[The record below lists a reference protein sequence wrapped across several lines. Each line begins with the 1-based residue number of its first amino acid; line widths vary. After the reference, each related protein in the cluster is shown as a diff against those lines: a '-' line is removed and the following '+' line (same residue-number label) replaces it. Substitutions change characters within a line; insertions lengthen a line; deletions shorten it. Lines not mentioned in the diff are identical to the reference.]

1 MGDRINQDGM
11 QWLTRSAPMWQRR
24 AFLKAA
30 GAGFAASLLPQ
41 RAMALQRSE
50 LVFAS
55 AVQTASGG
63 YGAVLLGERG
73 DLIANIDL
81 PARGHDIT
89 VSREAGRGV
98 VFARQ
103 PGTFAVVFDPVGR
116 EAPVTLTSIE
126 GRHFFGHGVFSP
138 DGRLLY
144 ATESDFEAAQGV
156 VGIYDATDSYRR
168 LGEFPT
174 YGTGPHE
181 MLLMPDGVTFVVANG
196 GIETHP
202 DFGRAELNL
211 DTMDPS
217 IAFIDRR
224 DGRLVGQLRLDAGL
238 HQLSIRHM
246 AVDGRGR
253 VWFGCQY
260 RGAPSDR
267 PQLVGYATM
276 DGDIR
281 LMELPQDTLADLRNY
296 VGSVAASIDGTRVAV
311 SSPEGDLLVAID
323 VEGKR
328 PVLVEE
334 LRNGCG
340 LAADGAGFVATSGPG
355 EMIGIAGAE
364 RERQQFDFQ
373 FDNHM
378 LRVG

>member
-1 MGDRINQDGM
+1 
-11 QWLTRSAPMWQRR
+11 MWQRR

-30 GAGFAASLLPQ
+30 GAGFAASLLPRQ
-41 RAMALQRSE
+41 LLALERNE

-55 AVQTASGG
+55 SVQTSAGK
-63 YGAVLLGERG
+63 YGAVLMGERG
-73 DLIANIDL
+73 DVISQIAL
-81 PARGHDIT
+81 PDRGHDIT
-89 VSREAGRGV
+89 ISAEAGRGV

-103 PGTFAVVFDPVGR
+103 PGTFAVVFDPAGR

-144 ATESDFEAAQGV
+144 ATESDFEAAKGV
-156 VGIYDATDSYRR
+156 IGIYDATDGYKRV
-168 LGEFPT
+168 GEFPT

-202 DFGRAELNL
+202 DYGRAELNL

-217 IAFIDRR
+217 VAFIDRR
-224 DGRLVGQLRLDAGL
+224 DGHLIGQLRLESGL

-246 AVDGRGR
+246 AVDARGR
-253 VWFGCQY
+253 AWFGCQY
-260 RGAPSDR
+260 KGAPSDS
-267 PQLVGYATM
+267 PQLVGYATA
-276 DGDIR
+276 DGEIR
-281 LMELPQDTLADLRNY
+281 LIELPIDTLRDLRNY
-296 VGSVAASIDGTRVAV
+296 VGSVAVSADGGTVAV

-323 VEGKR
+323 AEGGR
-328 PVLVEE
+328 PVLVET

-340 LAADGAGFVATSGPG
+340 LAADGSGFVATSGMG

-364 RERQQFDFQ
+364 RDRQKFDFS

>member
-1 MGDRINQDGM
+1 
-11 QWLTRSAPMWQRR
+11 MWERR
-24 AFLKAA
+24 AFLKAV
-30 GAGFAASLLPQ
+30 GAGFAASLLPRQ
-41 RAMALQRSE
+41 ALALERSE

-55 AVQTASGG
+55 SVQTASGG

-73 DLIANIDL
+73 ELIASIAL
-81 PARGHDIT
+81 PDRGHDIT
-89 VSREAGRGV
+89 ISREAGRGV

-103 PGTFAVVFDPVGR
+103 PGTFAVVFDPAGR
-116 EAPVTLTSIE
+116 EAPVTLTSVA
-126 GRHFFGHGVFSP
+126 GRHFYGHGVFSP

-156 VGIYDATDSYRR
+156 VGIFDATDGYRR
-168 LGEFPT
+168 IGEFPT

-202 DFGRAELNL
+202 DFGRAELNIE
-211 DTMDPS
+211 TMDPS
-217 IAFIDRR
+217 VVFIDRR

-246 AVDGRGR
+246 AIDGRGR

-260 RGAPSDR
+260 KGAPADS
-267 PQLVGYATM
+267 PQLVGYASI
-276 DGDIR
+276 DGDIS
-281 LMELPQDTLADLRNY
+281 LIELPPETLADLRNY
-296 VGSVAASIDGTRVAV
+296 VGSVAASADGATIAV

-328 PVLVEE
+328 PVLVET

-340 LAADGAGFVATSGPG
+340 LAADGAGFVATSGEG
-355 EMIGIAGAE
+355 EMIGIAGA
-364 RERQQFDFQ
+364 RRDRQSFDFL
-373 FDNHM
+373 FDNHV

>member
-1 MGDRINQDGM
+1 
-11 QWLTRSAPMWQRR
+11 MWERR
-24 AFLKAA
+24 AFLRAA
-30 GAGFAASLLPQ
+30 GVGFAASLMPRQ
-41 RAMALQRSE
+41 VAALERSE

-55 AVQTASGG
+55 SVQTTDGG
-63 YGAVLLGERG
+63 FGAVLLGERG
-73 DLIANIDL
+73 DVIANIAL
-81 PARGHDIT
+81 PDRGHDIT
-89 VSREAGRGV
+89 ISREAGRGV

-103 PGTFAVVFDPVGR
+103 PGTFAVVFDPAGQA
-116 EAPVTLTSIE
+116 APITLTSIE

-156 VGIYDATDSYRR
+156 IGIYDATDGYRR
-168 LGEFPT
+168 IGEFPT

-202 DFGRAELNL
+202 DFGRTELNL
-211 DTMDPS
+211 ETMDPS
-217 IAFIDRR
+217 VAFIDRR
-224 DGRLVGQLRLDAGL
+224 DGQLVGQLRLGAGL

-246 AVDGRGR
+246 AIDMRGR

-260 RGAPSDR
+260 KGAPSES

-276 DGDIR
+276 DGEIR
-281 LMELPQDTLADLRNY
+281 LVELPDDTLRDLRNY
-296 VGSVAASIDGTRVAV
+296 VGSVAASADGRTIAV
-311 SSPEGDLLVAID
+311 SSPEGDLLVAIEA
-323 VEGKR
+323 EGGR
-328 PVLVEE
+328 PVLVET

-340 LAADGAGFVATSGPG
+340 LAADGAGFVATSGMG
-355 EMIGIAGAE
+355 EMVGIAGAE
-364 RERQQFDFQ
+364 RAPRRFEFQ

>member
-1 MGDRINQDGM
+1 V
-11 QWLTRSAPMWQRR
+11 WQRR

-30 GAGFAASLLPQ
+30 GAGFAAGLLPRQ
-41 RAMALQRSE
+41 LQALERNE

-55 AVQTASGG
+55 SVQTAGGG

-73 DLIANIDL
+73 DLIATIDL
-81 PARGHDIT
+81 PDRGHDIT
-89 VSREAGRGV
+89 ISREAGRGV

-103 PGTFAVVFDPVGR
+103 PGTFALVFDPDGR
-116 EAPVTLTSIE
+116 EVPVTLTSIE
-126 GRHFFGHGVFSP
+126 GRHFYGHGVFSP

-144 ATESDFEAAQGV
+144 ATESDFEAARGV
-156 VGIYDATDSYRR
+156 VGIYDATDGYRR
-168 LGEFPT
+168 IGEFPT
-174 YGTGPHE
+174 FGTGPHE

-202 DFGRAELNL
+202 DFGRTELNL
-211 DTMDPS
+211 ETMDPS
-217 IAFIDRR
+217 VVFIDRR

-246 AVDGRGR
+246 AIDGRGR

-260 RGAPSDR
+260 KGAPADK

-276 DGDIR
+276 DGDIH
-281 LMELPQDTLADLRNY
+281 LVELPPGTLADLRNY
-296 VGSVAASIDGTRVAV
+296 VGSVATSADGGTVAV

-328 PVLVEE
+328 PVLVQT

-340 LAADGAGFVATSGPG
+340 LAADGIGFVATSGEG
-355 EMIGIAGAE
+355 EMVGMAGAG
-364 RERQQFDFQ
+364 REARQFDFL
-373 FDNHM
+373 FDNHV

>member
-1 MGDRINQDGM
+1 
-11 QWLTRSAPMWQRR
+11 MWQRR

-30 GAGFAASLLPQ
+30 GIGFAASLLPRQ
-41 RAMALQRSE
+41 ALTLERND

-55 AVQTASGG
+55 AIQTASGG
-63 YGAVLLGERG
+63 YGAVLMGERG
-73 DLIANIDL
+73 DVISTVDL
-81 PARGHDIT
+81 PDRGHDIT
-89 VSREAGRGV
+89 ISREAGRGV

-103 PGTFAVVFDPVGR
+103 PGTFAVVFDPEGKA
-116 EAPVTLTSIE
+116 APQTLTSVE

-138 DGRLLY
+138 DGKLLY
-144 ATESDFEAAQGV
+144 ATESDYEAAQGV
-156 VGIYDATDSYRR
+156 VGIYDATDGYRR
-168 LGEFPT
+168 IGEFPT

-202 DFGRAELNL
+202 DFGRAELNIE
-211 DTMDPS
+211 TMDPS
-217 IAFIDRR
+217 VVFINRR

-246 AVDGRGR
+246 AIDARAR

-260 RGAPSDR
+260 KGAPSDA

-281 LMELPQDTLADLRNY
+281 LIDLPVDTILSLRNY
-296 VGSVAASIDGTRVAV
+296 VGSVAVSADGAKIGV
-311 SSPEGDLLVAID
+311 SSPEGDLLVALD
-323 VEGKR
+323 AEGRQPVVVETMR
-328 PVLVEE
+328 S
-334 LRNGCG
+334 GCG
-340 LAADGAGFVATSGPG
+340 LAADGAGFVATSGMG

-364 RERQQFDFQ
+364 RQTQKFDFH

-378 LRVG
+378 LRV

>member
-1 MGDRINQDGM
+1 
-11 QWLTRSAPMWQRR
+11 MWRRR

-30 GAGFAASLLPQ
+30 GAGFAAGLLPRQ
-41 RAMALQRSE
+41 VQSLERSD

-55 AVQTASGG
+55 AIQTASGG

-73 DLIANIDL
+73 DVIATVDL
-81 PARGHDIT
+81 PDRGHDIT
-89 VSREAGRGV
+89 ISREAGRGV

-103 PGTFAVVFDPVGR
+103 PGTFALVFDPTAR
-116 EAPVTLTSIE
+116 EAPITLTSVE
-126 GRHFFGHGVFSP
+126 GRHFYGHGVFSP

-156 VGIYDATDSYRR
+156 IGIYDATDAYRR
-168 LGEFPT
+168 IGEFPT

-202 DFGRAELNL
+202 DFGRTELNL
-211 DTMDPS
+211 ETMDPS
-217 IAFIDRR
+217 VVFIDRR
-224 DGRLVGQLRLDAGL
+224 DGRLVGQLRLEAGL

-246 AVDGRGR
+246 AIDGRGR

-260 RGAPSDR
+260 KGAPADR
-267 PQLVGYATM
+267 PQLVGYATL
-276 DGDIR
+276 DGQIE
-281 LMELPQDTLADLRNY
+281 LITLPQETLSDLRNY
-296 VGSVAASIDGTRVAV
+296 VGSVAVSANGGTVAV
-311 SSPEGDLLVAID
+311 SSPQGDLLVAID

-328 PVLVEE
+328 PVVAQT

-340 LAADGAGFVATSGPG
+340 LAADGAGFVATSG
-355 EMIGIAGAE
+355 EGAMVGLGGAN
-364 RERQQFDFQ
+364 RAPRQFDFL
-373 FDNHM
+373 FDNHL
-378 LRVG
+378 LRTS

>member
-1 MGDRINQDGM
+1 
-11 QWLTRSAPMWQRR
+11 MWQRR
-24 AFLKAA
+24 AFLRAA
-30 GAGFAASLLPQ
+30 GAGFAASLLPRQ
-41 RAMALQRSE
+41 LMALERNE

-55 AVQTASGG
+55 SVQTAGGG

-73 DLIANIDL
+73 DLIASIAL
-81 PARGHDIT
+81 PDRGHDIT
-89 VSREAGRGV
+89 ISREAGRGV

-103 PGTFAVVFDPVGR
+103 PGTFAVVFDPSGR

-138 DGRLLY
+138 DGRLMY

-156 VGIYDATDSYRR
+156 IGIYDATDGYRR
-168 LGEFPT
+168 IGEFAT
-174 YGTGPHE
+174 HGTGPHE
-181 MLLMPDGVTFVVANG
+181 MLLMPDGVTLVVANG

-217 IAFIDRR
+217 VVFIDRR
-224 DGRLVGQLRLDAGL
+224 DGRLIGQLRLESGL

-246 AVDGRGR
+246 AVDQRGR
-253 VWFGCQY
+253 AWFGCQY
-260 RGAPSDR
+260 KGAPSDS
-267 PQLVGYATM
+267 PQLVGYATL
-276 DGDIR
+276 DGEIR
-281 LMELPQDTLADLRNY
+281 LVELPGDTLRDLRNY
-296 VGSVAASIDGTRVAV
+296 VGSVAASADGGRIAI

-323 VEGKR
+323 AEGGK
-328 PVLVEE
+328 PVLVESM
-334 LRNGCG
+334 RSVCG
-340 LAADGAGFVATSGPG
+340 LAADGAGFVATSGLG
-355 EMIGIAGAE
+355 EMIGVNGAE
-364 RERQQFDFQ
+364 REQQGFDFK

>member
-1 MGDRINQDGM
+1 
-11 QWLTRSAPMWQRR
+11 MWQRR

-30 GAGFAASLLPQ
+30 GAGFVAGLMPRQ
-41 RAMALQRSE
+41 AMALEQSE

-55 AVQTASGG
+55 SVQTSAGR

-73 DLIANIDL
+73 DLIASIEL
-81 PARGHDIT
+81 PDRGHDIT
-89 VSREAGRGV
+89 ISREAGRGV

-103 PGTFAVVFDPVGR
+103 PGTFAVVFDPAGQA
-116 EAPVTLTSIE
+116 APITLTSPE
-126 GRHFFGHGVFSP
+126 GRHYYGHGVFSP
-138 DGRLLY
+138 DGSLLY

-156 VGIYDATDSYRR
+156 IGIYDARDGYRR
-168 LGEFPT
+168 IGEFPT

-181 MLLMPDGVTFVVANG
+181 LLLMPDGVTLVIANG

-217 IAFIDRR
+217 VVFVDRR
-224 DGRLVGQLRLDAGL
+224 SGKLVGQLRLDAGL

-246 AVDGRGR
+246 VIDARSR

-260 RGAPSDR
+260 KGAPTES
-267 PQLVGYATM
+267 PQLVGYASL
-276 DGDIR
+276 DGEIK
-281 LMELPQDTLADLRNY
+281 LIELPTDTLRDLRNY
-296 VGSVAASIDGTRVAV
+296 VGSVAASVDGSTVAI

-323 VEGKR
+323 TEGAR
-328 PVLVEE
+328 PVVVQA
-334 LRNGCG
+334 LRSGCG
-340 LAADGAGFVATSGPG
+340 LAADGAGFVATSGLG
-355 EMIGIAGAE
+355 EMVGLAGAE
-364 RERQQFDFQ
+364 RDTRKFDFA

>member
-1 MGDRINQDGM
+1 
-11 QWLTRSAPMWQRR
+11 MWERR

-30 GAGFAASLLPQ
+30 GAGFATSLMPRQ
-41 RAMALQRSE
+41 ALALERSE

-55 AVQTASGG
+55 SVQTAAGG

-73 DLIANIDL
+73 ELIASIDL
-81 PARGHDIT
+81 PDRGHDIT
-89 VSREAGRGV
+89 ISREAGRGV

-103 PGTFAVVFDPVGR
+103 PGTFALVFDPAGR
-116 EAPVTLTSIE
+116 EAPVTLTSVA

-156 VGIYDATDSYRR
+156 VGIYDASDGYRR
-168 LGEFPT
+168 IGEFPT

-202 DFGRAELNL
+202 DFGRAELNIE
-211 DTMDPS
+211 TMDPS
-217 IAFIDRR
+217 VVFIDRR
-224 DGRLVGQLRLDAGL
+224 DGTLVGQLRLDAGL

-246 AVDGRGR
+246 AIDGRGR

-260 RGAPSDR
+260 KGAPADS
-267 PQLVGYATM
+267 PQLVGHATL
-276 DGDIR
+276 DGEIS
-281 LMELPQDTLADLRNY
+281 LVELPPETLADLRNY
-296 VGSVAASIDGTRVAV
+296 VGSVAASADGNTVAV

-323 VEGKR
+323 VEGRR
-328 PVLVEE
+328 PVLVET

-340 LAADGAGFVATSGPG
+340 LAADGAGFVATSGEG

-364 RERQQFDFQ
+364 RDRQSFDFL
-373 FDNHM
+373 FDNHV